1 MNRASMPELDTRLEA
16 MVGGRPDLAPAAKL
30 QRALL
35 ARMIQSSERLAS
47 DSGSAGAVLP
57 PLEAVSRL
65 RQGLPV
71 MRGRTIELP
80 VGGLSPDLAPL
91 CDLLADGGA
100 GDAARHIADALRSER
115 IDHGSL
121 LAASFDRDQPAV
133 RTFALHASLAPD
145 LLWLVAEL
153 ASAPFAFVAQSRI
166 FDDALAGGARDEWS
180 RGYCPACGSWP
191 AFAELTGG
199 ARRLRCS
206 YCAASWQPSACRC
219 VYCAEEGPAFSLA
232 APDESRPTWRLEL
245 CATCGGYLKSIETTH
260 PVRFPL
266 GAVDDMETTPLDV
279 VAMDRGYG
287 KPQLPEFGTPLLV
300 SSAVPSAAPGA
311 RCQTPRTTPS

>member
-1 MNRASMPELDTRLEA
+1 MSRASIPELHARLDA
-16 MVGGRPDLAPAAKL
+16 MAAGRPDLAPATEL

-35 ARMIQSSERLAS
+35 ARMIQSAERLEP
-47 DSGSAGAVLP
+47 DSGGAAPVLP
-57 PLEAVSRL
+57 SVEAVSRL

-80 VGGLSPDLAPL
+80 VAVLAPDLAPL
-91 CDLLADGGA
+91 CDLMAEGGA
-100 GDAARHIADALRSER
+100 GDAARHIADALRSGR
-115 IDHGSL
+115 IDQRSL
-121 LAASFDRDQPAV
+121 LSSSFDRDQPAV

-166 FDDALAGGARDEWS
+166 FEDPLAGAARDEWS

-206 YCAASWQPSACRC
+206 FCAAAWQPSDCRC

-232 APDESRPTWRLEL
+232 APEESRPTWRLEL
-245 CATCGGYLKSIETTH
+245 CASCAGYLKSIETAE
-260 PVRFPL
+260 PVRYPL
-266 GAVDDMETTPLDV
+266 GAVDDMETMPLDL

-287 KPQLPEFGTPLLV
+287 KPRLPEFGTPLLV
-300 SSAVPSAAPGA
+300 PSAVPGGGPRA
-311 RCQTPRTTPS
+311 RCQTPPATPS

>member
-1 MNRASMPELDTRLEA
+1 MTRASIAELDVRLDG
-16 MVGGRPDLAPAAKL
+16 MVASRPDFAPAAKL

-35 ARMIQSSERLAS
+35 ALMIHSSERIAS
-47 DSGSAGAVLP
+47 DSGSAGPVLP
-57 PLEAVSRL
+57 PVEAVSRL

-100 GDAARHIADALRSER
+100 GDAARHIADALRSGR

-133 RTFALHASLAPD
+133 RTFALHGSLAPD

-166 FDDALAGGARDEWS
+166 FDDALAGSALENWS

-206 YCAASWQPSACRC
+206 YCAASWLPSACRC

-245 CATCGGYLKSIETTH
+245 CANCAGYLKSIETIQ
-260 PVRFPL
+260 PVSFPL
-266 GAVDDMETTPLDV
+266 GAVDDMETMPLDV

-300 SSAVPSAAPGA
+300 PSAAPGA
-311 RCQTPRTTPS
+311 RCQTPRTTRS

>member
-1 MNRASMPELDTRLEA
+1 
-16 MVGGRPDLAPAAKL
+16 
-30 QRALL
+30 
-35 ARMIQSSERLAS
+35 
-47 DSGSAGAVLP
+47 
-57 PLEAVSRL
+57 
-65 RQGLPV
+65 V

-80 VGGLSPDLAPL
+80 VGELAKDLAPL

-100 GDAARHIADALRSER
+100 GDAARHIADALRSGR

-133 RTFALHASLAPD
+133 RTFAMHASLAPD

-166 FDDALAGGARDEWS
+166 FDDALDGSAGDEWS

-191 AFAELTGG
+191 AFAELSGG
-199 ARRLRCS
+199 VRRLRCS

-245 CATCGGYLKSIETTH
+245 CANCAGYLKSIETTQ
-260 PVRFPL
+260 PVPFPL

-287 KPQLPEFGTPLLV
+287 KPQLPEFGTPLV
-300 SSAVPSAAPGA
+300 APSAATRA
-311 RCQTPRTTPS
+311 RCQTPRTVPS